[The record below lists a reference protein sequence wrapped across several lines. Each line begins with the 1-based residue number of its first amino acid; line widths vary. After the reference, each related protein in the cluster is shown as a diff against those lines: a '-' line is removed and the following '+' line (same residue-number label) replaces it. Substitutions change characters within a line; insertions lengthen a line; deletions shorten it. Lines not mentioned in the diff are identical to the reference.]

1 MVHEATTW
9 YVQKQN
15 AAVRN
20 CRKTR
25 NAVEHNHRT
34 LLDWCGW
41 CWNVGATSLLALDIR
56 PNPAGIGGLHRQP
69 RSQPDTICEFLFG
82 FCEPSSNEFL
92 QAAVQAPNQA
102 LPPTPP
108 VSSFLDF

>member
-1 MVHEATTW
+1 MPWRIFKSLSWLVNMKSGDDLCIAGLCPS
-9 YVQKQN
+9 VR
-15 AAVRN
+15 AAVLLPPPPPVSKAQRGG
-20 CRKTR
+20 RKLTFFSGR
-25 NAVEHNHRT
+25 R
-34 LLDWCGW
+34 
-41 CWNVGATSLLALDIR
+41 
-56 PNPAGIGGLHRQP
+56 P

-92 QAAVQAPNQA
+92 QAAVQAPNRA